1 MMSLPSYDNLGECR
15 PTATPYKKLGAYSLT
30 DGAFNV
36 NSTSVEAWTA
46 FLRANRDLAVDYAQG
61 GGSNT
66 GSGSPFPSS
75 SAPSAPGGGANTYW
89 SGFSRLTD
97 AQVDALAVEIVTQ
110 VRMRG
115 PFMSLSD
122 FVNRQ
127 MGSNTAL
134 RAAGALQTAIDNVG
148 ATTSMLTDAGGVNS
162 EYGNLRPIVQD
173 TLIPNGNTAAGIP
186 MDITQADIL
195 RPLAPRLTARADT
208 FRIRAYGEVRGSDD
222 NTVVSRATCE
232 AVVQRVPEYV
242 DPNVN
247 PETGIAENEPW
258 GRRS

>member
-1 MMSLPSYDNLGECR
+1 M
-15 PTATPYKKLGAYSLT
+15 
-30 DGAFNV
+30 

-258 GRRS
+258 AEGADLNAINKQFGRRFKVVQFRWLRSDEI